1 MKSAKEMFEELGYK
15 QVSITNNSV
24 RYEGKP
30 TMIGAYEF
38 YIEIWK
44 REELNDFLV
53 RKATVQKE
61 FVSNIW
67 GKELQAINKQVKELW
82 GDDILKNNGKK

>member
-24 RYEGKP
+24 RYEGQP
-30 TMIGAYEF
+30 TMVGAYEF

-44 REELNDFLV
+44 REEMDDFLI
-53 RKATVQKE
+53 RKATITKE
-61 FVSNIW
+61 YVSNIW
-67 GKELQAINKQVKELW
+67 GEELKAINKQVEELGW
-82 GDDILKNNGKK
+82 N

>member
-1 MKSAKEMFEELGYK
+1 MKSAKEMFEDLGYK

-44 REELNDFLV
+44 REEMDDFLI
-53 RKATVQKE
+53 RKATIIKE
-61 FVSNIW
+61 YVLNIW
-67 GKELQAINKQVKELW
+67 GEELKAINKQVEELGW
-82 GDDILKNNGKK
+82 K

>member
-44 REELNDFLV
+44 REEIDDFLI
-53 RKATVQKE
+53 RKSTIIKE
-61 FVSNIW
+61 YVSNIW
-67 GKELQAINKQVKELW
+67 GEELKAINKQVEELGW
-82 GDDILKNNGKK
+82 K

>member
-44 REELNDFLV
+44 REEMDDFLI
-53 RKATVQKE
+53 RKATIIKE
-61 FVSNIW
+61 YVVNIW
-67 GKELQAINKQVKELW
+67 GEELKAINQQINELGW
-82 GDDILKNNGKK
+82 K

>member
-1 MKSAKEMFEELGYK
+1 MSAREMFEELGYK
-15 QVSITNNSV
+15 QVKKTDYSV
-24 RYEGKP
+24 RYEGQP

-44 REELNDFLV
+44 REEMDDFLI
-53 RKATVQKE
+53 RKATIQKE

-67 GKELQAINKQVKELW
+67 GEELKAINKQIEELGW
-82 GDDILKNNGKK
+82 ND

>member
-1 MKSAKEMFEELGYK
+1 MKSAKEMFEDLGYK
-15 QVSITNNSV
+15 QVQKDENSV

-53 RKATVQKE
+53 RKASVQKE

-67 GKELQAINKQVKELW
+67 GKELQAINKQVEELGWNKE
-82 GDDILKNNGKK
+82 D

>member
-1 MKSAKEMFEELGYK
+1 MTAKEMFEELGYK

-44 REELNDFLV
+44 REEMDDFLI
-53 RKATVQKE
+53 RKAIIIKE
-61 FVSNIW
+61 YVLNIW
-67 GKELQAINKQVKELW
+67 GEELKAINKQVEELGW
-82 GDDILKNNGKK
+82 K